1 MAHPAQCRYFISGK
15 QKTDPKAGFLFSVKR
30 ITWQQVLLPEQQ
42 QVLLPELQ
50 QEQQRQPEQQQEPQQ
65 PEQQQE
71 LQQPEQQQE
80 PQQPEQ
86 QQELQQQELRFLQLS
101 FHHKRSE
108 QQPAEQQR

>member
-1 MAHPAQCRYFISGK
+1 M
-15 QKTDPKAGFLFSVKR
+15 FSVKR

-42 QVLLPELQ
+42 QVLLPEQ
-50 QEQQRQPEQQQEPQQ
+50 QQVLLPEQQRQ

-80 PQQPEQ
+80 LQQP
-86 QQELQQQELRFLQLS
+86 ELQQQELRFLQLS

>member
-42 QVLLPELQ
+42 QVLLPEQ
-50 QEQQRQPEQQQEPQQ
+50 QQVLLPEQQRQ

-80 PQQPEQ
+80 LQQP
-86 QQELQQQELRFLQLS
+86 ELQQQELRFLQLS

>member
-50 QEQQRQPEQQQEPQQ
+50 QEQQRQPEQQQELQQ

-71 LQQPEQQQE
+71 L
-80 PQQPEQ
+80 QQPEQ

>member
-50 QEQQRQPEQQQEPQQ
+50 QEQQRQPEQQQE
-65 PEQQQE
+65 
-71 LQQPEQQQE
+71 L
-80 PQQPEQ
+80 QQPEQ

>member
-42 QVLLPELQ
+42 QVLLPEQ
-50 QEQQRQPEQQQEPQQ
+50 QQVLLPEQQRQ

-80 PQQPEQ
+80 LQQPEQ

>member
-71 LQQPEQQQE
+71 

>member
-65 PEQQQE
+65 PEQQ
-71 LQQPEQQQE
+71 PE

-86 QQELQQQELRFLQLS
+86 QQELQQQELRLLQLS